1 MTIKNLDKFKG
12 KMRWTTISE
21 DGKVLIRLPQ
31 ETFEGAILYSTGDM
45 YFLDL
50 KSHQNEALFKIAGVD
65 KLQFMENVLGYRDR
79 HNGDWPWMK
88 SADDVVKVL
97 AELDRLYVA
106 VLDPKEPKESKQS
119 SIETLD
125 FTPKKKH
132 YSFNF
137 QM

>member
-21 DGKVLIRLPQ
+21 DGKVLIKIPQ
-31 ETFEGAILYSTGDM
+31 QGTFEGSIYSATGG

-79 HNGDWPWMK
+79 RNGDWPWMK
-88 SADDVVKVL
+88 SAEDVVKIL
-97 AELDRLYVA
+97 AELDKLYIT
-106 VLDPKEPKESKQS
+106 VLDPKEPEEPEQS

-125 FTPKKKH
+125 FAPKKKH

-137 QM
+137 TV